1 VERVAFLIEATGE
14 RIGCML
20 NPESLLVQRSAG
32 VRPRRSGAGSL
43 AGAGLSDEPLL
54 YTGGGR
60 TSLTLDLLFD
70 VSLPGSSVAAS
81 DVRSLTGPLWNLAEN
96 AGPEGGFGRP
106 PVARFVWG
114 KTWNVPGVV
123 SEIAERLE
131 AFAPD
136 GAPRRSWVRLRFLR
150 TPEPRVPE
158 PPEPVPGDDVPGALP
173 EEVPAGPEVPDEE
186 LRVHEVA
193 GGTAPDAEDLG
204 GQGLGDRLDLLAA
217 RYLGSAALWRLLAQL
232 NGVDDPS
239 RLHPGQV
246 LRVPSGA
253 AGGMP

>member
-1 VERVAFLIEATGE
+1 MERVAFLLESTGE

-20 NPESLLVQRSAG
+20 NPETLLVQRSAG
-32 VRPRRSGAGSL
+32 VRPRRAGTGAV
-43 AGAGLSDEPLL
+43 AGTGLSDEPLL

-60 TSLTLDLLFD
+60 TTLTLELLFD
-70 VSLPGSSVAAS
+70 VSLPGSSVPAR
-81 DVRSLTGPLWNLAEN
+81 DVRALTGPLWNLAEN

-123 SEIAERLE
+123 ADIAEKLE
-131 AFAPD
+131 AFGAD

-150 TPEPRVPE
+150 TPEPRLPE
-158 PPEPVPGDDVPGALP
+158 IPDLVPGADVPDAIP
-173 EEVPAGPEVPDEE
+173 EEDAPVWETPDEE

-193 GGTAPDAEDLG
+193 GGAPPDPETGDAG

-217 RYLGSAALWRLLAQL
+217 RYLGSAALWRLLARL

-239 RLHPGQV
+239 ALQPGQV
-246 LRVPSGA
+246 LRVPGGA
-253 AGGMP
+253 P